1 MSIKNKHRTLQKK
14 TQSIKRAMGSF
25 VLFRTL
31 VKNKRAVSA
40 VVSNL
45 ILIGAVMAIGLV
57 ALGYARTTS
66 INYQTDYAQTMS
78 SDIAKLKETLIFE
91 YAHYDDSNNLS
102 LYVMNSGPVNVTV
115 KTVSINT
122 SPVTSS
128 AVMIFRMSDDEQILN
143 DVIAKG
149 TEVKIVLDTTGIVI
163 LNENSVKI
171 TSGSDSNFAYNFLV

>member
-14 TQSIKRAMGSF
+14 IQRLERSVASF
-25 VLFRTL
+25 VLFRSL
-31 VKNKRAVSA
+31 VKNKRAASA
-40 VVSNL
+40 VISNL
-45 ILIGAVMAIGLV
+45 ILIGAVLAIGLV
-57 ALGYARTTS
+57 ALGYARSTA

-91 YAHYDDSNNLS
+91 YAHYDGSNHLS

-122 SPVTSS
+122 SPVPSS
-128 AVMIFRMSDDEQILN
+128 SMTMYQMSDNQQISNGVL
-143 DVIAKG
+143 AKG
-149 TEVKIVLDTTGIVI
+149 AEVKIVLDTSGMTHSG
-163 LNENSVKI
+163 ENSVKI

>member
-1 MSIKNKHRTLQKK
+1 
-14 TQSIKRAMGSF
+14 
-25 VLFRTL
+25 
-31 VKNKRAVSA
+31 
-40 VVSNL
+40 
-45 ILIGAVMAIGLV
+45 
-57 ALGYARTTS
+57 
-66 INYQTDYAQTMS
+66 MS

-91 YAHYDDSNNLS
+91 YAHYDGSNHLS

-171 TSGSDSNFAYNFLV
+171 TSGSDSNFAYNFLDY